1 MDQLQKNVQKILQF
15 LKRDG
20 DVLDAKLEGE
30 VQHQVSGSFQVYR
43 NSSCCRIKKFL
54 AFSYTRG

>member
-30 VQHQVSGSFQVYR
+30 VQHQVSGSFQFYR
-43 NSSCCRIKKFL
+43 NSSCCL
-54 AFSYTRG
+54 

>member
-20 DVLDAKLEGE
+20 DVLDAKLEE

-43 NSSCCRIKKFL
+43 NSSCCL
-54 AFSYTRG
+54 